1 VNLTG
6 NVGGDI
12 DLLRYTSQG
21 FIPQR
26 MKAGNYINRRT
37 GSPEKNTS
45 LHKDPDPPAGGQDD
59 LGVFQ
64 LIRIYLKRPS
74 PYPRGR
80 QMGSKKVLTKHKAKA
95 PSDG

>member
-1 VNLTG
+1 
-6 NVGGDI
+6 
-12 DLLRYTSQG
+12 
-21 FIPQR
+21 
-26 MKAGNYINRRT
+26 MKFMLEGRSRPAAGWVRNRA

-45 LHKDPDPPAGGQDD
+45 LHKDPDLPAGGQDD

-80 QMGSKKVLTKHKAKA
+80 QMGSKK
-95 PSDG
+95 D